1 MNNGANGTE
10 FYSKLFL
17 PATRIL
23 AHARVYFVTPNAIPL
38 NAYLLGSW
46 WPIFY
51 ARLHYSLLSL
61 LCLCING
68 TASTTGMS
76 QFCFHVTLVASRFIY
91 IFHILS
97 DVLMTIVSAK
107 SVALCLLAQETI
119 FSPTKVLLNTRCG
132 KLWTSLS
139 KCGTIGNSLA
149 VPCKVYLQPLVVSS
163 SGSRNVPLKLH
174 SFLFTF
180 PSFRL
185 SSCTIKLNR

>member
-1 MNNGANGTE
+1 
-10 FYSKLFL
+10 
-17 PATRIL
+17 
-23 AHARVYFVTPNAIPL
+23 
-38 NAYLLGSW
+38 
-46 WPIFY
+46 
-51 ARLHYSLLSL
+51 
-61 LCLCING
+61 
-68 TASTTGMS
+68 MS

-185 SSCTIKLNR
+185 SSCTIKLNRYLHIGLKLFPFGEHLCAFFLSVYFWYTGST